1 MTHSEQTEK
10 KIILLKLKVYALIE
24 LASIEVE
31 CLFFFFILIVWLL
44 MKFMD
49 LISINQT
56 ICPLCCIS
64 VICIFLLVFKDIAVS
79 SEFWLPCFFRR
90 SNERE
95 HRHVS
100 NLTASVYLLIY
111 HQFIT
116 QKSDAHPKK
125 KNPKELYYR
134 IQAHCVTLWN
144 KMLTFHNIMNHGR
157 PMPATACL
165 SINAWL
171 AEINQDNCSEDR
183 INKSSITHHLPRTTM
198 SHNAL

>member
-1 MTHSEQTEK
+1 MTDCPMTHSEQTEK
-10 KIILLKLKVYALIE
+10 KNYSFETESVRIDWIGVNWSGVFI
-24 LASIEVE
+24 
-31 CLFFFFILIVWLL
+31 FFFILIVWLL

-90 SNERE
+90 SNERD

-125 KNPKELYYR
+125 KPKR
-134 IQAHCVTLWN
+134 TL
-144 KMLTFHNIMNHGR
+144 
-157 PMPATACL
+157 L
-165 SINAWL
+165 SHTSPLRYIV
-171 AEINQDNCSEDR
+171 
-183 INKSSITHHLPRTTM
+183 K
-198 SHNAL
+198 